1 MPIKIHYDY
10 ILTLKSDAEP
20 GTGVGGQII
29 NQRVPRNRNG
39 KPIIPATHLKGL
51 IREELLKLGNLF
63 HDKLNNLA
71 DECCGKADESGEG
84 DWTTESCFHLSD
96 AVLKNE
102 NETGTKTSFVSR
114 TSIDSA
120 SGKAKETSLRTTER
134 IAIGS
139 VFKGTLTMNVNAG
152 SRQDLAIRLA
162 MLSIGAVGGNRTRGG
177 GKCIIEFCNK
187 KDSKPGDLFMQLC
200 ESECESE
207 KGKQPQNKNVDFS
220 QTETTTLRL
229 IFEADSP
236 VCCPEHPV
244 PSNVIK
250 SGFAIPASAVQGL
263 ILNRLNQWNEDA
275 ATKLFNDENF
285 RAYPLLPC
293 AVQKQKKKEDYPIP
307 LHVSLT
313 HKVAKLISDGD
324 TLMSNGDKLNVADEA
339 IAQYDWEKVNG
350 ANPLKATGGVLLIN
364 GNERELWQ
372 AKSIP
377 HIPSAHGVLNGTKNE
392 ENDNETIGRNLFQV
406 DSIAPI
412 VWSGFVRLPKWAA
425 DVVFGNRNDNSIQGI
440 FVSFGKK
447 RSTHGNGKLFA
458 LRVDE
463 EDKTLPYNGSTHES
477 EKMVL
482 IVQSPILLP
491 DLDKLSDQSRSANE
505 EFKKIIET
513 KWGIQPE
520 QCMGTV
526 IGIQFG
532 WNRHGKGTLTG
543 KGKRVRACRCVMPGS
558 VIVFE
563 TNIKNLS
570 DKIKSGLGGGREQGF
585 GAVAIHPGLAT
596 KMFSADKSDSKLL
609 ESNVDEKIMIQNVLK
624 IWNNHQKDL
633 PSPSQLAAVRNELE
647 TNGEDKDK
655 TQEYLVKQ
663 TRRTERIWA
672 TWESCFNEVK
682 KFIEDTDHKL
692 AAKGLKLLIDLK
704 ISEKN

>member
-1 MPIKIHYDY
+1 MRYNY

-20 GTGVGGQII
+20 GTGAGGDII
-29 NQRVPRNRNG
+29 NQRIPRNRNG
-39 KPIIPATHLKGL
+39 DPIIPATHLKGL
-51 IREELLKLGNLF
+51 IREEVLKIGDLF
-63 HDKLNNLA
+63 PDELNNLA
-71 DECCGKADESGEG
+71 DECCGKADANGEG
-84 DWTTESCFHLSD
+84 DWTTESCFHISD

-102 NETGTKTSFVSR
+102 NKNETGTKTSFVSR

-134 IAIGS
+134 IAADT
-139 VFKGTLTMNVNAG
+139 VFKGTLTVNAKEG

-162 MLSIGAVGGNRTRGG
+162 MLSIGAVGGNRTRGS
-177 GKCIIEFCNK
+177 GKCIINF
-187 KDSKPGDLFMQLC
+187 DSRQNFKPGDLFKQLL
-200 ESECESE
+200 ESKKDEL
-207 KGKQPQNKNVDFS
+207 PQNENVNFS
-220 QTETTTLRL
+220 QTETITLRL

-263 ILNRLNQWNEDA
+263 ILNRLNQRNENA

-293 AVQKQKKKEDYPIP
+293 AVFKQEKKENYPIP
-307 LHVSLT
+307 LRISLT
-313 HKVAKLISDGD
+313 HKVAKLISEGD
-324 TLMSNGDKLNVADEA
+324 ILIRNGDKLNVADEA
-339 IAQYDWEKVNG
+339 IAEYDTNTG
-350 ANPLKATGGVLLIN
+350 SANPLKATGGVLLIN
-364 GNERELWQ
+364 GNERELW
-372 AKSIP
+372 KTNSIP
-377 HIPSAHGVLNGTKNE
+377 HILSAHGVLNDKNTT
-392 ENDNETIGRNLFQV
+392 DGRNLYQV

-425 DVVFGNRNDNSIQGI
+425 DVVFNIRNDNNIQES

-447 RSTHGNGKLFA
+447 RSTHGNGKLFV

-463 EDKTLPYNGSTHES
+463 EDKTLPYNGSTYGSRNRET
-477 EKMVL
+477 VL
-482 IVQSPILLP
+482 IVQSPILLSDEP
-491 DLDKLSDQSRSANE
+491 SDQSANE
-505 EFKKIIET
+505 ELQTFVET
-513 KWGIQPE
+513 KWGIKPK

-558 VIVFE
+558 VIIFE
-563 TNIKNLS
+563 ANIENLS

-596 KMFSADKSDSKLL
+596 KMFNVGKSDLKHLKSD
-609 ESNVDEKIMIQNVLK
+609 VDETTMVQEVLN
-624 IWNNHQKDL
+624 IWKNHQKDL
-633 PSPSQLAAVRNELE
+633 PSPSQLAAIRKELE
-647 TNGEDKDK
+647 TNGENK
-655 TQEYLVKQ
+655 TKTLEYLGKQ
-663 TRRTERIWA
+663 TKRTERIGA
-672 TWESCFNEVK
+672 TWESCFREMEN
-682 KFIEDTDHKL
+682 FIKNTDPKL

-704 ISEKN
+704 IPEKNQKAEE

>member
-1 MPIKIHYDY
+1 MTIKMRYNY
-10 ILTLKSDAEP
+10 TLTLKSDAEP
-20 GTGVGGQII
+20 GTGVGGHII

-39 KPIIPATHLKGL
+39 EPIIPATHLKGL
-51 IREELLKLGNLF
+51 IREELLKLGELF
-63 HDKLNNLA
+63 PNELDTLA
-71 DECCGKADESGEG
+71 DECCGKADEDGKG
-84 DWTTESCFHLSD
+84 DWTTESCFYISD

-102 NETGTKTSFVSR
+102 NKNETGTKTSFVSR

-134 IAIGS
+134 IAVDN
-139 VFKGTLTMNVNAG
+139 VFKGMLTVNAKEG
-152 SRQDLAIRLA
+152 SQQDLAIRLA
-162 MLSIGAVGGNRTRGG
+162 MLSIGAIGGNRTRGG
-177 GKCIIEFCNK
+177 GKCLIEFDSRQN
-187 KDSKPGDLFMQLC
+187 SKPGDLFKQLLKSKKD
-200 ESECESE
+200 EL
-207 KGKQPQNKNVDFS
+207 PQKENVNFLR
-220 QTETTTLRL
+220 TETTTLRL

-263 ILNRLNQWNEDA
+263 ILNRLNQRNEDA

-293 AVQKQKKKEDYPIP
+293 AAFKQDKKENYPIP
-307 LHVSLT
+307 LRVSLT
-313 HKVAKLISDGD
+313 HKVAKLISEGD
-324 TLMSNGDKLNVADEA
+324 TLISNGDKLNVADEA
-339 IAQYDWEKVNG
+339 IAKYDWKKVEG

-377 HIPSAHGVLNGTKNE
+377 HIPSAHGVLNDKNTT
-392 ENDNETIGRNLFQV
+392 DGRNLYQV

-425 DVVFGNRNDNSIQGI
+425 DVVFGNCNDNNLQEI

-458 LRVDE
+458 FPVDE
-463 EDKTLPYNGSTHES
+463 EDKTLPYNSSTHGSKNMET
-477 EKMVL
+477 VL

-491 DLDKLSDQSRSANE
+491 DKSSDQPANE
-505 EFKKIIET
+505 EFKIFVET
-513 KWGIQPE
+513 KWGIQPKE
-520 QCMGTV
+520 CMGTV

-532 WNRHGKGTLTG
+532 WNRHGKGKQTG

-558 VIVFE
+558 VIIFE
-563 TNIKNLS
+563 TNIENLS
-570 DKIKSGLGGGREQGF
+570 NKIKSGLGGGREQGF
-585 GAVAIHPGLAT
+585 GAVAVHPGLAT
-596 KMFSADKSDSKLL
+596 KIFSPDKSDSKLL
-609 ESNVDEKIMIQNVLK
+609 KSDVDEKTMIQEVLK

-633 PSPSQLAAVRNELE
+633 PSPSQLAAVRKELE
-647 TNGEDKDK
+647 INGKDK
-655 TQEYLVKQ
+655 TQEYLDHQ
-663 TRRTERIWA
+663 TKRTERIWA
-672 TWESCFNEVK
+672 TWESCFSEVEN
-682 KFIEDTDHKL
+682 FIKNTDSKL